1 MSLEDV
7 EAPQL
12 VSLELDA
19 EHGEENPWHLERRPG
34 PSLVPAASLY
44 DASPAVISSRRAFK
58 RAFLSLGGSST
69 SSALSFPWLLG
80 GRGVTAGGLPCTYV
94 GAFAACMAASDSSTA
109 AFGGSPCGL
118 TINRRVWLR
127 LASAPVPSAP
137 PGSVGAGRDGGK
149 EERARSWAGHAWRM
163 TERVE
168 RRLANVPLA
177 RDQPCMVFAR
187 AELAG
192 LCCTPVAAALLSLQ
206 RVASWIRAAW
216 KRRCAAI
223 TAATGN
229 VPTMESIM
237 PPLTK
242 AASKLKR

>member
-19 EHGEENPWHLERRPG
+19 EHEEENLWHLERRPG

-44 DASPAVISSRRAFK
+44 DASPAVIDSRRAFK

-109 AFGGSPCGL
+109 AFGGSPCVL
-118 TINRRVWLR
+118 TI
-127 LASAPVPSAP
+127 
-137 PGSVGAGRDGGK
+137 
-149 EERARSWAGHAWRM
+149 
-163 TERVE
+163 
-168 RRLANVPLA
+168 
-177 RDQPCMVFAR
+177 
-187 AELAG
+187 
-192 LCCTPVAAALLSLQ
+192 
-206 RVASWIRAAW
+206 
-216 KRRCAAI
+216 
-223 TAATGN
+223 
-229 VPTMESIM
+229 
-237 PPLTK
+237 
-242 AASKLKR
+242 